1 MLIYLKKKFSDVSAL
16 RNFVRLFLIMGD
28 SIRPIVQK
36 PIVSQFIGSGIRQN
50 ALDAGCGRGLYTR
63 VLLKRAH
70 KVTALE
76 YSEDHID
83 ALKRRLGHLPHLS
96 LYAGSADNLPFDA
109 KQFDL
114 VVHCEVLEHIEDD
127 KKVLSE
133 IFRVLQP
140 GGRLI
145 ISVPVPPAPIYD
157 AEHVREGYTLEQISQ
172 LLQNSG
178 FEVLH
183 YQYCM
188 FKFSKQLI
196 KFQAWWGQNIK
207 VPMPSFFLLP
217 VFWERIFKPSMS
229 KNNLPYDVV
238 IEAKKAD
245 SN

>member
-1 MLIYLKKKFSDVSAL
+1 MW
-16 RNFVRLFLIMGD
+16 
-28 SIRPIVQK
+28 
-36 PIVSQFIGSGIRQN
+36 
-50 ALDAGCGRGLYTR
+50 RGLYTR

-83 ALKRRLGHLPHLS
+83 ALKRCLGHLPHLS

-145 ISVPVPPAPIYD
+145 ISVPVPPAP
-157 AEHVREGYTLEQISQ
+157 TL
-172 LLQNSG
+172 
-178 FEVLH
+178 
-183 YQYCM
+183 
-188 FKFSKQLI
+188 
-196 KFQAWWGQNIK
+196 
-207 VPMPSFFLLP
+207 
-217 VFWERIFKPSMS
+217 
-229 KNNLPYDVV
+229 
-238 IEAKKAD
+238 
-245 SN
+245 